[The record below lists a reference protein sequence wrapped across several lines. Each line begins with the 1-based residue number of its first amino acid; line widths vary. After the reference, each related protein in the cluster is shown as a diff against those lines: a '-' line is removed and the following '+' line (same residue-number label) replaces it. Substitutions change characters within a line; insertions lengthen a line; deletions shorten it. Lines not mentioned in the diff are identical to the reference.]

1 MSSYSDES
9 IVRLEKINK
18 MRALGIIPYADK
30 YDKKDNIDTL
40 LSHGTETF
48 RTVEEVILG
57 PTKTFSTAGRIILFR
72 SFGKIA
78 FAHLQDATGVIQVM
92 FSRDMLNIDT
102 GTEIKNTVSEE
113 MSAYKFVEK
122 LVDLGDF
129 IGVK

>member
-9 IVRLEKINK
+9 LVRLEKINRMK
-18 MRALGIIPYADK
+18 TLGIIPYADK
-30 YDKKDNIDTL
+30 YDKTHNTSDLLKRKDDA
-40 LSHGTETF
+40 F

-57 PTKTFSTAGRIILFR
+57 PVKQYSTAGRIILFR

-92 FSRDMLNIDT
+92 FSRDMLSIDT
-102 GTEIKNTVSEE
+102 GTEIKEKVSEE
-113 MSAYKFVEK
+113 MSAYKFIEK

>member
-9 IVRLEKINK
+9 LVRLEKINR
-18 MRALGIIPYADK
+18 MRALGIIPYANK

-40 LSHGTETF
+40 MARAGETF
-48 RTVEEVILG
+48 RSVEEVTTSPQKI
-57 PTKTFSTAGRIILFR
+57 FSTAGRVMLFR

-92 FSRDMLNIDT
+92 FSRDTLSINT
-102 GTEIKNTVSEE
+102 GKELKERLSEE
-113 MSAYKFVEK
+113 MTAFKFIEK